1 MSGALTPEQRAV
13 RPAFLCAGSIRTRL
27 MWSTHPVSAV
37 YASLIAVF
45 GTLLGSIST
54 YLFQQRSAAAAR
66 KERLRQERVAA
77 CSEFAAAVTNLKAGV
92 VAAWLR
98 QGNPDEYPA
107 AQAEADRLG
116 SLAEVARFRL
126 RLVSGQPES
135 LAKTAFDYMGTLRS
149 ASDLLAL
156 KAAEAE
162 FEAAVSAFVLDA
174 YERFAK

>member
-1 MSGALTPEQRAV
+1 
-13 RPAFLCAGSIRTRL
+13 

-45 GTLLGSIST
+45 GTLLGSLST
-54 YLFQQRSAAAAR
+54 YLFQQRTAAGAR
-66 KERLRQERVAA
+66 EERLRQERVAA
-77 CSEFAAAVTNLKAGV
+77 CSEFAAAVTSLKTGV

-98 QGNPDEYPA
+98 RADPDAYPA

-126 RLVSGQPES
+126 LLVSGQPEP
-135 LAKTAFDYMGTLRS
+135 LANTAFEYMGTLRS
-149 ASDLLAL
+149 ASDLPAL

-162 FEAAVSAFVLDA
+162 FEAAASAFVIDA
-174 YERFAK
+174 HKRFAR